1 MRVIAYKMV
10 SENCKITL
18 NKVCKHS
25 EIEVLY
31 RHVNVN
37 FYVNGIK
44 QIYSLEQNPEFLGW
58 KHFFLQR
65 VWMCVKNSFE

>member
-31 RHVNVN
+31 THVNVN

-44 QIYSLEQNPEFLGW
+44 QIYSLEQNPEFLG
-58 KHFFLQR
+58 
-65 VWMCVKNSFE
+65 